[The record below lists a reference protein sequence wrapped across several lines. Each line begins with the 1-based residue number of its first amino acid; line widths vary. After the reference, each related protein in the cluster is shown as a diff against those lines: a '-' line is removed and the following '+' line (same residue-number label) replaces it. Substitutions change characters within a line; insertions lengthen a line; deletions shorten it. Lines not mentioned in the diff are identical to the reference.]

1 MRRIRDC
8 LRLYYEN
15 NLSQSQISR
24 SLKISRSTV
33 QDYLS
38 RLAIAG
44 MVYEDSI
51 PLTDEELEEKLYR
64 KVKDISPDYSKEMDF
79 SYIHSELSK
88 TGVTLRLLWEEYKR
102 DNPNGHQYSQYCYH
116 YQQWRKK
123 LKVYMRQHHIAGERL
138 FVDYSGKKPHIVNRF
153 TGDIVE
159 MELFVICWGY
169 SHYTYAEAQESQKI
183 NN

>member
-15 NLSQSQISR
+15 NLSQSQISC

-44 MVYEDSI
+44 MLYEDCKSV
-51 PLTDEELEEKLYR
+51 TDEALEERLYR
-64 KVKDISPDYSKEMDF
+64 KVKDVSPNISKEMDF
-79 SYIHSELSK
+79 RYIHSELVK
-88 TGVTLRLLWEEYKR
+88 TGVTL
-102 DNPNGHQYSQYCYH
+102 
-116 YQQWRKK
+116 QQWRKK
-123 LKVYMRQHHIAGERL
+123 LKVYMRQHHISGERL
-138 FVDYSGKKPHIVNRF
+138 FVDYSGKKPHVFNRF
-153 TGDIVE
+153 IGGIIEV
-159 MELFVICWGY
+159 ELFVICWGY

-183 NN
+183 IKLKIRNPKFETG